1 MAENSVPPM
10 TNRTKDWDYSQHNGA
25 QCLGGSSKGQIVRMH
40 LLPAKENT
48 GAIITMVLKKEN
60 NASKMWCHT
69 GILTIVS
76 CHLTCNAM
84 QYTTQIVEFAVP
96 VVWIFDFMEVI
107 VEGKEMESDL

>member
-1 MAENSVPPM
+1 MRAENSVPPM

-76 CHLTCNAM
+76 CHLTCNAIHNSDSRIRSAGGLDLGF
-84 QYTTQIVEFAVP
+84 YGGNCG
-96 VVWIFDFMEVI
+96 
-107 VEGKEMESDL
+107 GKRNGK